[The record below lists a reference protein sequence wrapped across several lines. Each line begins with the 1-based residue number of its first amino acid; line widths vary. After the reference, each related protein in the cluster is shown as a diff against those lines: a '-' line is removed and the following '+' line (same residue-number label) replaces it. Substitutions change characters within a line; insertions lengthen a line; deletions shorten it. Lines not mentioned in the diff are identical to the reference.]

1 MSQIPPQADSETQIT
16 SESLP
21 QGFRFSG
28 IACGLKASGKKD
40 VALFASDHPIVA
52 SGVYTQNQIVA
63 APVVNCRKKT
73 PSPNIRAVVAN
84 SGNANACT
92 GQQGV
97 EDAAAMCQ
105 TVADHLGCA
114 PEQVLVMSTGVIGV
128 PLDMPNLQPGM
139 EAACGQLG
147 TSAEDL
153 LMAAEA
159 ICTTDQSR
167 KVVARSLKLNGKTVR
182 LLGVAKGAGMIA
194 PNMATMLSVIM
205 TDVKLNPS
213 HAQSLLKIACDTS
226 FNRISVDGHTS
237 TNDTVLLLSSG
248 AADVELDDQT
258 ENLFQ
263 AELNGVLQDL
273 AKLIVLDGEGAK
285 YIMAIEVIG
294 AVDDD
299 QAFEFAKTVGAS
311 PLVKTAITGSD
322 PNWGRIV
329 SAAGYANAVM
339 TPEKT
344 CLKICG
350 ESIYENGTPV
360 NFDAAKLSQRMQE
373 KREVALT
380 LRVGSGSG
388 QAYYWSSDLTKE
400 YVEFNS
406 EYTT

>member
-105 TVADHLGCA
+105 TVADHLDCA

-213 HAQSLLKIACDTS
+213 HAQLLLKIACDTS

>member
-105 TVADHLGCA
+105 TVADHLDCA